1 MSRYSLSNSTSDA
14 FGPAGSQ
21 HGDEMNLLAVASV
34 HGHPNGEIL
43 QAIHNHVVSYPYP
56 IIFDSEWYERLRR
69 LLTRKQ
75 VNLILVNDDIPGFP
89 DYHTE
94 MARQSLFNTNKTI

>member
-1 MSRYSLSNSTSDA
+1 
-14 FGPAGSQ
+14 
-21 HGDEMNLLAVASV
+21 MNLLAVASV